1 MKWTSTLPGNLK
13 KSILVLIS
21 IITITLLNTKSYAQA
36 KERVY
41 ATTQVSKTSP
51 ITCLICGISGQG
63 NAVDGDVNTA
73 STISVTTSLL
83 GGNAYQELVF
93 PGAKLSGSTG
103 SVVKVSVS
111 SVLDVDLLGEIVVQA
126 YNGATPVGSKIDIN
140 SGLLKLL
147 ASGNQSEVFVPGPGG
162 AYDRLRVTI
171 GGGLLKVSAASINV
185 YHAYYLKDA
194 TSNVCDVPVEELHG
208 ISGSVVALGAVVNP
222 GNAIDGNETTA
233 SVLTATAG
241 LAGYTQQTIV
251 FLGGSVVGDSVR
263 MVVSTPA
270 ALLEAQLLSSIEI
283 QTFNGNVPG
292 ATVGGSGGLL
302 NLRLLSAGGN
312 KAVITFAPTTQFDRV
327 QLRIGGVLSVLSSI
341 NLHEVSRVMPTTTE
355 INGTISKLAT
365 VCLGEP
371 VVLKINNP
379 QLGATYTWYTQASG
393 GTGTNGTSFTPS
405 SLVAGV
411 NKFYVE
417 AKRTGCSNTSPLA
430 EVIINVNDPVLPS
443 VVAPLPICN
452 GTTATLQV
460 TSPVSGQT
468 YRWYENST
476 GGAVLFTGTTYNTS
490 ILTANKTYFVESVLG
505 NCASARVAVNV
516 VVNSAP
522 SLATIT
528 TNNEVISSGQSTIL
542 RATADA
548 GNTIKWYAASSGGVA
563 LATGANYTTPV
574 LTATTI
580 YYVETVNGSGCLS
593 SSRVPVTVTVI
604 PVTTGLACNA
614 ATTQQSGIDGICLL
628 CGISDPGASTD
639 ANLTNSTGINLAVGV
654 GATGYQRLIF
664 ANKGVATDSIR
675 LDLGIPGGLADVGL
689 LSSATVTVFD
699 GTDVVSTYPLNSS
712 LLNLVLLSGN
722 RVNVTVPAGGVY
734 DRVEIRFGGVLTA
747 LTTYNVYGATIIY
760 PNPTVAATGQAIC
773 SGSTTTLTATANGG
787 TTLKWYATAT
797 SGTALATGNTFT
809 TPALTAST
817 TYYIEVAK
825 GTCANAQRV
834 PVLVTVNPA
843 VTFATTTLANAT
855 VNSVYSKQITA
866 ATGGTPAFT
875 YALASGSTLPA
886 GLSLSATGVI
896 SGTPTAIGDFTFS
909 IIATDSKGCNATAA
923 YALKVTAALALADAI
938 LPNGTVGT
946 AYPPQTIPAATGGT
960 GPYVY
965 TAINLPPGLTFT
977 PGTRVISG
985 TPTQAGTFTVPVK
998 VTDANGNTVTKDYTI
1013 IVRDP
1018 LVLPTAV
1025 LADGTVGTLYPTQI
1039 IPSATG
1045 GQDPYTYAA
1054 TGLPAGLT
1062 FDPATNKID
1071 GTPTTSGTFTIPVT
1085 VTDAD
1090 GKTKTTNYTIK
1101 VVDPLALA
1109 PKVLADGNVGVVYAT
1124 QTIPAATG
1132 GTGPYTYTA
1141 TNLPAGLTFDIAT
1154 REIKG
1159 TPTASGMKNVSVTA
1173 KDATG
1178 KTVTQ
1183 TYSIKVN
1190 GILVLPGA
1198 TLPNG
1203 LVGTAYPEQ
1212 TLPAVSG
1219 GTSPYTYAVTGVPA
1233 GLTFDPITRKISGT
1247 PTTGG
1252 SFTIK
1257 LTATDNAGIS
1267 TSTDYALLVNVGQP
1281 VAAGVTTCH
1290 GTAGTLT
1297 VSNTLP
1303 GVTYNWYAATGNT
1316 SIASGS
1322 SFTTPALTATTTYY
1336 VEAVS
1341 GTAVSS
1347 RTAVTVTINPAPA
1360 LASILTANENISSGQ
1375 TATLRASTT
1384 EAGSTIKW
1392 YAAATGGAAV
1402 STGTNFTT
1410 PVLTVTTTYYVGTE
1424 SAQGCASTLRVPVT
1438 VTVTSGPVNPNCN
1451 AATTQQSGIDGL
1463 CLLCGISDAG
1473 ASTDANA
1480 NNFTGINLAVGV
1492 GASGYQRLIFAN
1504 QGSAADSI
1512 RLDLGIPT
1520 GLADVG
1526 VLSSTTVTVFN
1537 GTNVVSTYPLNSS
1550 LLNLVLLT
1558 GSRVNVTVPAGGV
1571 YDRVEI
1577 RFGGVVTALTTYN
1590 VYGATVI
1597 YPNPTVAATGQAICS
1612 GSTTT
1617 LTATANG
1624 GTTLRWYASA
1634 TSGTALATGNTFT
1647 TPALT
1652 ANTTYYIEVAK
1663 GSCANVQRVPVLVTV
1678 NPAITFATT
1687 TLANATVN
1695 SAYSKQITAATGG
1708 TPAFT
1713 YTVASGS
1720 TLPAGLSLSATGA
1733 ISGTPTALGDFTFSI
1748 IATDS
1753 KGCNATAAYALKVTA
1768 ALALAD
1774 AILPNGTVGTAY
1786 PPQTLP
1792 AATGGTGPYVYVAT
1806 NLPPGLTFT
1815 PGTRVISGTPTQAGT
1830 FTVPVKVTDAN
1841 GNTVTNDYTIIVRDP
1856 LLLPTAVL
1864 ADGTVGT
1871 LYPTQIIPSAT
1882 GGQGPYTYAA
1892 TGVPAGLTFD
1902 PTTRQIKGT
1911 PTASGT
1917 FTIPVTVTDADGKK
1931 VTTNYTIKVV
1941 DPLALAPKVL
1951 ADGNVGVV
1959 YATQTIPAA
1968 TGGTGPYTYTAT
1980 NLPAGLTFDIATREI
1995 KGTPTASGTSS
2006 VSVTA
2011 KDAAGRT
2018 VTQTYSIKVNGILV
2032 LPGATLPNGLVGTAY
2047 PEQTLPA
2054 VSGGTSPYTY
2064 AATGVPAG
2072 LTFDPITRKISGT
2085 PTLGGSF
2092 TIKLTATDNAGISTS
2107 TDYAL
2112 LVNVGQPVVAGVTTC
2127 NGTTGTLTVSN
2138 TLPGVTYN
2146 WYAATGNTSIASGSS
2161 FTTPALTA
2169 TTTYYVEAV
2178 SGTAV
2183 SSRTAVTVTINPAP
2197 ALASIL
2203 TANENISSGQ
2213 TATLRA
2219 STTEAGSTIK
2229 WYAAATGGAALATGA
2244 NFTTP
2249 VLTATTTYYV
2259 GTESAQGC
2267 ASTSRVPVTVTVT
2280 SGPVNPNCNAAT
2292 TQQSGIDGLCLL
2304 CGISDAGASTDAN
2317 ANNFTG
2323 IHLAVGVGAQGY
2335 QKLIFGKTGS
2345 ATDSIRLDLGIPT
2358 GLADVGVLAGTTV
2371 TVFNGTTVVST
2382 YPLNSSLLNL
2392 VLLSGSRV
2400 NVTVPAGG
2408 VYDRVEIRFGA
2419 LITALTT
2426 YNVYGATIIYPNP
2439 TVAATGQTICSGSTT
2454 TLTATANGGTT
2465 LKWYA
2470 SATSGTVL
2478 ATGNTFTTP
2487 ALTATT
2493 TYYIEVS
2500 KDGCANVERIPVT
2513 VTVTTTPSN
2522 PTVATVA
2529 PICSGSAAIL
2539 AITAPVNGITYKWYA
2554 AVNGGA
2560 SLFTGSSF
2568 TTPVLTAS
2576 TTYYVE
2582 ASAGNCTS
2590 VTRTAVAVTVNTLPA
2605 LATVTTNNSTISAG
2619 QTATLAAT
2627 APAGI
2632 TIKWY
2637 SAPTGGV
2644 ALAQGTSYTTAPLS
2658 ATTTYYVETSN
2669 ASGCVSATR
2678 VPVTVTVL
2686 GGPVNPNCNAANSQ
2700 QSGIEGICVLCTIQ
2714 NAGNS
2719 IDNNF
2724 TNFTTISLP
2733 VGVGG
2738 SGYQR
2743 LIFGSPGVATD
2754 SIRLD
2759 LETPGG
2765 LADVTLL
2772 GGIKVTVMNGSSVVK
2787 TYNLQSSLLNL
2798 TLLSGKRFTATLP
2811 AGGVYDRVEVRAEG
2825 LANVLVNLNIYGA
2838 TIVYPN
2844 PTVSAAGQTICSGS
2858 ATVLS
2863 AAANGGTTLRWY
2875 SAATNGTL
2883 LHTGENF
2890 TTPVLTATTTYYI
2903 EVSKG
2908 SCANVTRVPVTVKV
2922 TTAPG
2927 LPTVAAVAPV
2937 CSGSTAVIS
2946 VTAPVAGTD
2955 YNWYTT
2961 ATGGTAIFTGS
2972 TFTTPVLTSGITY
2985 YVEAANGTC
2994 VSATRVAVPVT
3005 VNPLPVLPQISAS
3018 ATAVNVGQTV
3028 VLTGTSTDANV
3039 TFNWYTSANST
3050 TPVYTGPTYVTSPLT
3065 VTTTYFLEAKNA
3077 SGCTSSAR
3085 AQVTITVNGGGPNPI
3100 ACEAPTTQEN
3110 GVDGV
3115 ALLAGVF
3122 NPLLAIDN
3130 DSKTGSS
3137 LVMPVG
3143 LLGASVY
3150 QRVGFNTLSNVGDTV
3165 RVSISAPGKLLSVGL
3180 LSNIM
3185 IGTYNGN
3192 SSNSDG
3198 VPLNDQLVRIEL
3210 LSGNTEALVTFV
3222 PTKRFNKIEV
3232 RLNSGLAGVLSTVDF
3247 KYAQRVVVAP
3257 VVTAQNVTICAN
3269 QTATLAVQTPLPG
3282 ITYKWYNEAGAYQ
3295 TGKDGATFTTPALSA
3310 NTKFYVEAVTAS
3322 GCTSYRTSVNVI
3334 VTPAPTTP
3342 ILVNATINSCVGN
3355 QVTIEVSNPL
3365 VGVTYKWYD
3374 GTGTY
3379 IPLKDGVTF
3388 TTTVGAAQTT
3398 YSVEATTSCGT
3409 SGKATATIKIGT
3421 LNPPVITPAN
3431 VTISSGSPA
3440 VLVATSSTAGAVF
3453 KWYSDATLATLV
3465 HTGAQYTTGA
3475 LDNTTNAPI
3484 IKTFYVTVETTGVGA
3499 CPASA
3504 AASVD
3509 VTILPKPIP
3518 GAIPCQAATV
3528 AIKDGVDG
3536 LAVLSAV
3543 FNPGFAVDNNSE
3555 SGSSFVMPVGALG
3568 ASVYQQV
3575 GFTGG
3580 LSSVGDTLRLR
3591 ITSPGKLLSLGVL
3604 SSIEVTTLNNGASNN
3619 DMLVISN
3626 PIVDVQ
3632 ILSGNSE
3639 AIITYVPQKQ
3649 FDGVELRLR
3658 SGLAAVLTT
3667 LDFNYAQ
3674 RILVAPSVQS
3684 ATATACT
3691 GTSANLFVKNP
3702 VTGLTYKWFMRNGQ
3716 TITYLTGKDGVSLA
3730 TDPTLAAG
3738 TYDFYVA
3745 AVNDAIDCLSAKTK
3759 ITVTIL
3765 AAPDAPVAATGN
3777 PATTCP
3783 NTSATLAVNPVAGV
3797 TFNWY
3802 SAATGGN
3809 LLTSNTNTYIT
3820 PANLAV
3826 GAHDFYVEAVN
3837 GNSCVNTTP
3846 RTKITLTINPSAVA
3860 ADINVAG
3867 ANAPFCAGTSAKLTA
3882 TSTTVTNPVF
3892 TWYSDA
3898 ALTDVVF
3905 TGPIFNTPL
3914 LTATTTYYV
3923 SVTGSNKCANT
3934 PADAKVVTL
3943 TVNPPATA
3951 ADLDV
3956 TGGSAPFC
3964 AGAKV
3969 ELTATTTTVTNPI
3982 FNWYSDAALTKLV
3995 FTGDKFVIASL
4006 AATTTYYV
4014 TVSGSNKCENLA
4026 SNAEIVTLIVNPPAI
4041 ASDISVTGNQAP
4053 FCAGAKA
4060 TLSATSA
4067 TVLSPVFTW
4076 YSDAALTDVVF
4087 TGATFITPVLTA
4099 TKTYYVTVR
4108 GSNKC
4113 ENTAATAKT
4122 VTVTVNPP
4130 ATAADINVA
4139 GADAPYCAGTKA
4151 KLVAT
4156 TTTVTAPIF
4165 NWYSDAALTK
4175 LVFTGVTFE
4184 TPVLTA
4190 TTTYYVT
4197 VKGSNR
4203 CENTSATAKTVTVT
4217 VNPPAL
4223 ATDINVAGA
4232 DAPFCSGNIAR
4243 LVATSTTVTNP
4254 VFTWYS
4260 DAALTTAVF
4269 TGPVFNTPA
4278 LTATTTYYVT
4288 VRGSNKCEN
4297 AAGDA
4302 KIITLTVNP
4311 PATAADIIVKGA
4323 DSPFCAGT
4331 TATLDASSTTVTN
4344 PVFTWYSDAA
4354 LTNAVFTGAK
4364 FVTPVLT
4371 ATTKYYVTVRGS
4383 NKCENLAANAKVVTL
4398 TVNPP
4403 ATAADLS
4410 VTGNSAPLCAGATAT
4425 LTATSTTVTS
4435 PKFTWYSDAALT
4447 TVAFS
4452 GPIFKTPV
4460 LTATTTYYVTVSG
4473 SNKCETLAADAKVVT
4488 VTVNPPA
4495 TAADINVAGND
4506 APFCAGTKATLV
4518 ASSTTITNPV
4528 FTWYSDA
4535 ALTTVV
4541 FTGSSF
4547 ETPVLTATKTYYVTV
4562 RGDNKC
4568 ENTAATAKTVT
4579 VVVNPPATAAD
4590 INVDGAADPLC
4601 SGTSAKLTATSTTVT
4616 NPVFT
4621 WYSDAALTTVVF
4633 TGPVFDTP
4641 VLTATTTYYVTVR
4654 GSNKCENATGDAKII
4669 TLKVN
4674 PPATAADIIV
4684 KGADSPLC
4692 AGTTAT
4698 LDASSTTVTNPVFTW
4713 YSDAALTN
4721 AVFTGAKFVTPVLTA
4736 TTTYYVTVRGDNKCE
4751 NLAANAKV
4759 VTVTINPP
4767 ATVADLS
4774 VTGNSAPL
4782 CAGATATLTATST
4795 TVTNPKFTWY
4805 SDAALTD
4812 VVFTGS
4818 IFKTPVL
4825 TATTTYYV
4833 TVRGDNRCE
4842 TLAAD
4847 AKVVTV
4853 TVNPPA
4859 TAADI
4864 NVAGNDAPFCAGTK
4878 ATLVASSTTITNP
4891 VFTWYSDAA
4900 LTTVVFTGSS
4910 FETPVLTATKTY
4922 YVTVRGDNKCENTAA
4937 TAKTVTVVVNPP

>member
-1 MKWTSTLPGNLK
+1 LP
-13 KSILVLIS
+13 V
-21 IITITLLNTKSYAQA
+21 
-36 KERVY
+36 
-41 ATTQVSKTSP
+41 
-51 ITCLICGISGQG
+51 
-63 NAVDGDVNTA
+63 
-73 STISVTTSLL
+73 
-83 GGNAYQELVF
+83 
-93 PGAKLSGSTG
+93 
-103 SVVKVSVS
+103 
-111 SVLDVDLLGEIVVQA
+111 
-126 YNGATPVGSKIDIN
+126 
-140 SGLLKLL
+140 
-147 ASGNQSEVFVPGPGG
+147 
-162 AYDRLRVTI
+162 
-171 GGGLLKVSAASINV
+171 
-185 YHAYYLKDA
+185 
-194 TSNVCDVPVEELHG
+194 
-208 ISGSVVALGAVVNP
+208 
-222 GNAIDGNETTA
+222 
-233 SVLTATAG
+233 
-241 LAGYTQQTIV
+241 
-251 FLGGSVVGDSVR
+251 
-263 MVVSTPA
+263 
-270 ALLEAQLLSSIEI
+270 
-283 QTFNGNVPG
+283 
-292 ATVGGSGGLL
+292 
-302 NLRLLSAGGN
+302 
-312 KAVITFAPTTQFDRV
+312 
-327 QLRIGGVLSVLSSI
+327 
-341 NLHEVSRVMPTTTE
+341 
-355 INGTISKLAT
+355 
-365 VCLGEP
+365 
-371 VVLKINNP
+371 
-379 QLGATYTWYTQASG
+379 
-393 GTGTNGTSFTPS
+393 
-405 SLVAGV
+405 
-411 NKFYVE
+411 
-417 AKRTGCSNTSPLA
+417 
-430 EVIINVNDPVLPS
+430 
-443 VVAPLPICN
+443 
-452 GTTATLQV
+452 
-460 TSPVSGQT
+460 
-468 YRWYENST
+468 
-476 GGAVLFTGTTYNTS
+476 
-490 ILTANKTYFVESVLG
+490 
-505 NCASARVAVNV
+505 
-516 VVNSAP
+516 
-522 SLATIT
+522 
-528 TNNEVISSGQSTIL
+528 
-542 RATADA
+542 
-548 GNTIKWYAASSGGVA
+548 
-563 LATGANYTTPV
+563 
-574 LTATTI
+574 
-580 YYVETVNGSGCLS
+580 
-593 SSRVPVTVTVI
+593 
-604 PVTTGLACNA
+604 
-614 ATTQQSGIDGICLL
+614 
-628 CGISDPGASTD
+628 
-639 ANLTNSTGINLAVGV
+639 
-654 GATGYQRLIF
+654 
-664 ANKGVATDSIR
+664 
-675 LDLGIPGGLADVGL
+675 
-689 LSSATVTVFD
+689 
-699 GTDVVSTYPLNSS
+699 
-712 LLNLVLLSGN
+712 
-722 RVNVTVPAGGVY
+722 
-734 DRVEIRFGGVLTA
+734 
-747 LTTYNVYGATIIY
+747 
-760 PNPTVAATGQAIC
+760 
-773 SGSTTTLTATANGG
+773 
-787 TTLKWYATAT
+787 
-797 SGTALATGNTFT
+797 
-809 TPALTAST
+809 
-817 TYYIEVAK
+817 
-825 GTCANAQRV
+825 
-834 PVLVTVNPA
+834 
-843 VTFATTTLANAT
+843 
-855 VNSVYSKQITA
+855 
-866 ATGGTPAFT
+866 
-875 YALASGSTLPA
+875 
-886 GLSLSATGVI
+886 
-896 SGTPTAIGDFTFS
+896 
-909 IIATDSKGCNATAA
+909 
-923 YALKVTAALALADAI
+923 
-938 LPNGTVGT
+938 
-946 AYPPQTIPAATGGT
+946 
-960 GPYVY
+960 
-965 TAINLPPGLTFT
+965 
-977 PGTRVISG
+977 
-985 TPTQAGTFTVPVK
+985 
-998 VTDANGNTVTKDYTI
+998 
-1013 IVRDP
+1013 
-1018 LVLPTAV
+1018 
-1025 LADGTVGTLYPTQI
+1025 
-1039 IPSATG
+1039 
-1045 GQDPYTYAA
+1045 
-1054 TGLPAGLT
+1054 
-1062 FDPATNKID
+1062 
-1071 GTPTTSGTFTIPVT
+1071 
-1085 VTDAD
+1085 
-1090 GKTKTTNYTIK
+1090 
-1101 VVDPLALA
+1101 
-1109 PKVLADGNVGVVYAT
+1109 
-1124 QTIPAATG
+1124 
-1132 GTGPYTYTA
+1132 
-1141 TNLPAGLTFDIAT
+1141 
-1154 REIKG
+1154 
-1159 TPTASGMKNVSVTA
+1159 
-1173 KDATG
+1173 
-1178 KTVTQ
+1178 
-1183 TYSIKVN
+1183 
-1190 GILVLPGA
+1190 
-1198 TLPNG
+1198 
-1203 LVGTAYPEQ
+1203 
-1212 TLPAVSG
+1212 
-1219 GTSPYTYAVTGVPA
+1219 
-1233 GLTFDPITRKISGT
+1233 
-1247 PTTGG
+1247 
-1252 SFTIK
+1252 
-1257 LTATDNAGIS
+1257 
-1267 TSTDYALLVNVGQP
+1267 
-1281 VAAGVTTCH
+1281 
-1290 GTAGTLT
+1290 
-1297 VSNTLP
+1297 
-1303 GVTYNWYAATGNT
+1303 
-1316 SIASGS
+1316 
-1322 SFTTPALTATTTYY
+1322 
-1336 VEAVS
+1336 
-1341 GTAVSS
+1341 
-1347 RTAVTVTINPAPA
+1347 
-1360 LASILTANENISSGQ
+1360 
-1375 TATLRASTT
+1375 
-1384 EAGSTIKW
+1384 
-1392 YAAATGGAAV
+1392 
-1402 STGTNFTT
+1402 
-1410 PVLTVTTTYYVGTE
+1410 
-1424 SAQGCASTLRVPVT
+1424 
-1438 VTVTSGPVNPNCN
+1438 
-1451 AATTQQSGIDGL
+1451 
-1463 CLLCGISDAG
+1463 
-1473 ASTDANA
+1473 
-1480 NNFTGINLAVGV
+1480 
-1492 GASGYQRLIFAN
+1492 
-1504 QGSAADSI
+1504 
-1512 RLDLGIPT
+1512 
-1520 GLADVG
+1520 
-1526 VLSSTTVTVFN
+1526 
-1537 GTNVVSTYPLNSS
+1537 
-1550 LLNLVLLT
+1550 
-1558 GSRVNVTVPAGGV
+1558 
-1571 YDRVEI
+1571 
-1577 RFGGVVTALTTYN
+1577 
-1590 VYGATVI
+1590 
-1597 YPNPTVAATGQAICS
+1597 
-1612 GSTTT
+1612 
-1617 LTATANG
+1617 
-1624 GTTLRWYASA
+1624 
-1634 TSGTALATGNTFT
+1634 
-1647 TPALT
+1647 
-1652 ANTTYYIEVAK
+1652 
-1663 GSCANVQRVPVLVTV
+1663 
-1678 NPAITFATT
+1678 
-1687 TLANATVN
+1687 
-1695 SAYSKQITAATGG
+1695 
-1708 TPAFT
+1708 
-1713 YTVASGS
+1713 
-1720 TLPAGLSLSATGA
+1720 
-1733 ISGTPTALGDFTFSI
+1733 
-1748 IATDS
+1748 
-1753 KGCNATAAYALKVTA
+1753 
-1768 ALALAD
+1768 
-1774 AILPNGTVGTAY
+1774 
-1786 PPQTLP
+1786 
-1792 AATGGTGPYVYVAT
+1792 
-1806 NLPPGLTFT
+1806 
-1815 PGTRVISGTPTQAGT
+1815 
-1830 FTVPVKVTDAN
+1830 
-1841 GNTVTNDYTIIVRDP
+1841 
-1856 LLLPTAVL
+1856 
-1864 ADGTVGT
+1864 
-1871 LYPTQIIPSAT
+1871 
-1882 GGQGPYTYAA
+1882 
-1892 TGVPAGLTFD
+1892 
-1902 PTTRQIKGT
+1902 
-1911 PTASGT
+1911 
-1917 FTIPVTVTDADGKK
+1917 
-1931 VTTNYTIKVV
+1931 
-1941 DPLALAPKVL
+1941 
-1951 ADGNVGVV
+1951 
-1959 YATQTIPAA
+1959 
-1968 TGGTGPYTYTAT
+1968 
-1980 NLPAGLTFDIATREI
+1980 
-1995 KGTPTASGTSS
+1995 
-2006 VSVTA
+2006 
-2011 KDAAGRT
+2011 
-2018 VTQTYSIKVNGILV
+2018 
-2032 LPGATLPNGLVGTAY
+2032 
-2047 PEQTLPA
+2047 
-2054 VSGGTSPYTY
+2054 
-2064 AATGVPAG
+2064 
-2072 LTFDPITRKISGT
+2072 
-2085 PTLGGSF
+2085 
-2092 TIKLTATDNAGISTS
+2092 
-2107 TDYAL
+2107 
-2112 LVNVGQPVVAGVTTC
+2112 
-2127 NGTTGTLTVSN
+2127 
-2138 TLPGVTYN
+2138 
-2146 WYAATGNTSIASGSS
+2146 
-2161 FTTPALTA
+2161 
-2169 TTTYYVEAV
+2169 
-2178 SGTAV
+2178 
-2183 SSRTAVTVTINPAP
+2183 
-2197 ALASIL
+2197 
-2203 TANENISSGQ
+2203 
-2213 TATLRA
+2213 
-2219 STTEAGSTIK
+2219 
-2229 WYAAATGGAALATGA
+2229 
-2244 NFTTP
+2244 
-2249 VLTATTTYYV
+2249 
-2259 GTESAQGC
+2259 
-2267 ASTSRVPVTVTVT
+2267 
-2280 SGPVNPNCNAAT
+2280 
-2292 TQQSGIDGLCLL
+2292 
-2304 CGISDAGASTDAN
+2304 
-2317 ANNFTG
+2317 
-2323 IHLAVGVGAQGY
+2323 
-2335 QKLIFGKTGS
+2335 
-2345 ATDSIRLDLGIPT
+2345 
-2358 GLADVGVLAGTTV
+2358 
-2371 TVFNGTTVVST
+2371 
-2382 YPLNSSLLNL
+2382 
-2392 VLLSGSRV
+2392 
-2400 NVTVPAGG
+2400 
-2408 VYDRVEIRFGA
+2408 
-2419 LITALTT
+2419 
-2426 YNVYGATIIYPNP
+2426 
-2439 TVAATGQTICSGSTT
+2439 
-2454 TLTATANGGTT
+2454 
-2465 LKWYA
+2465 
-2470 SATSGTVL
+2470 
-2478 ATGNTFTTP
+2478 
-2487 ALTATT
+2487 
-2493 TYYIEVS
+2493 
-2500 KDGCANVERIPVT
+2500 
-2513 VTVTTTPSN
+2513 
-2522 PTVATVA
+2522 
-2529 PICSGSAAIL
+2529 
-2539 AITAPVNGITYKWYA
+2539 
-2554 AVNGGA
+2554 
-2560 SLFTGSSF
+2560 
-2568 TTPVLTAS
+2568 
-2576 TTYYVE
+2576 
-2582 ASAGNCTS
+2582 
-2590 VTRTAVAVTVNTLPA
+2590 

-2743 LIFGSPGVATD
+2743 LIFANSGVATD

-2772 GGIKVTVMNGSSVVK
+2772 GGIKVTVMNGTSVVK

-2811 AGGVYDRVEVRAEG
+2811 AGGVYDRVEIRAEG

-2890 TTPVLTATTTYYI
+2890 TTPVLNATTTYYI

-2908 SCANVTRVPVTVKV
+2908 SCANATRIPVTVKV

-2927 LPTVAAVAPV
+2927 LPTVAAVAPI
-2937 CSGSTAVIS
+2937 CSGSAAVIS

-2972 TFTTPVLTSGITY
+2972 TFTTPVLTSGTTY

-3005 VNPLPVLPQISAS
+3005 VNPLPALPQISAS
-3018 ATAVNVGQTV
+3018 ATTVNVGQTA

-3050 TPVYTGPTYVTSPLT
+3050 TPVYTGPTYVTPPLT
-3065 VTTTYFLEAKNA
+3065 ITTTYFLEAKNA
-3077 SGCTSSAR
+3077 SGCTASAR

-3130 DSKTGSS
+3130 DAKTGSS

-3150 QRVGFNTLSNVGDTV
+3150 QRVGFTTLSNVGDTV

-3192 SSNSDG
+3192 ASNGDG

-3247 KYAQRVVVAP
+3247 NYAQRVVVAP

-3342 ILVNATINSCVGN
+3342 VLVNATINSCVGN

-3374 GTGTY
+3374 GNGVY
-3379 IPLKDGVTF
+3379 QSGKDGVTF

-3398 YSVEATTSCGT
+3398 YSVDATTSCGT
-3409 SGKATATIKIGT
+3409 SGKATATIKVGT
-3421 LNPPVITPAN
+3421 LNPPVITPAA

-3484 IKTFYVTVETTGVGA
+3484 VKTFYVTVETTGAGA

-3504 AASVD
+3504 AASVN

-3536 LAVLSAV
+3536 VAILSAV

-3591 ITSPGKLLSLGVL
+3591 ISSPGKLLSLTVL

-3632 ILSGNSE
+3632 ILSSGSE

-3658 SGLAAVLTT
+3658 SGLASVLTT

-3745 AVNDAIDCLSAKTK
+3745 AVNGAIDCLSAKTK

-3783 NTSATLAVNPVAGV
+3783 NTSATLAVNPVASV

-3802 SAATGGN
+3802 DAATGGN
-3809 LLTSNTNTYIT
+3809 LLASNTNTYTT
-3820 PANLAV
+3820 PATLAV
-3826 GAHDFYVEAVN
+3826 GTHDFYVEAVN

-3905 TGPIFNTPL
+3905 TGAIFNTPL
-3914 LTATTTYYV
+3914 LTGTTTYYV

-3934 PADAKVVTL
+3934 AADAKMVTV

-3969 ELTATTTTVTNPI
+3969 ELTATTTTVTSPI

-3995 FTGDKFVIASL
+3995 FTGPKFVIPSL

-4026 SNAEIVTLIVNPPAI
+4026 SNAEIVTLTVNPPAI
-4041 ASDISVTGNQAP
+4041 ASDINVTGNQAP

-4175 LVFTGVTFE
+4175 LVFTGATFE
-4184 TPVLTA
+4184 TPALSI

-4197 VKGSNR
+4197 VAGSNR
-4203 CENTSATAKTVTVT
+4203 CENTAATARTVTVT

-4232 DAPFCSGNIAR
+4232 DAPFCSGNKAR

-4297 AAGDA
+4297 GTGDA

-4344 PVFTWYSDAA
+4344 PVFTWYTDAA

-4383 NKCENLAANAKVVTL
+4383 NKCENLAADAKVVTI

-4403 ATAADLS
+4403 ATAADLN

-4425 LTATSTTVTS
+4425 LTATSTTVIS

-4495 TAADINVAGND
+4495 IASDINVAGND
-4506 APFCAGTKATLV
+4506 APFCAGTKATLK
-4518 ASSTTITNPV
+4518 ATTTTTVTNPV

-4535 ALTTVV
+4535 ALTTVA
-4541 FTGSSF
+4541 FTGDTF
-4547 ETPVLTATKTYYVTV
+4547 VTPVLTATKTYYVTV

-4601 SGTSAKLTATSTTVT
+4601 SGTAAKLTATSTTVT

-4736 TTTYYVTVRGDNKCE
+4736 TTTYYVTVRGDNRCE
-4751 NLAANAKV
+4751 NLAASAKV

-4767 ATVADLS
+4767 ATAADLS

-4900 LTTVVFTGSS
+4900 LTTVAFTGDT
-4910 FETPVLTATKTY
+4910 FVTPVLTATTTY

-4937 TAKTVTVVVNPP
+4937 TAKTVTVVVNPPSTAADINVDGAADPLCSGTAAKLTATSTTVTNPTFTWYSDAALTNAVFTGSVFNTPLLTATTNYYVTVRGDNRCDNLAASAKVVTVVVNPPASAADITVSGAGAPICAGTSAALTASTTTVTNPVFTWYSDAALTNVVSTGPAFTTPILTATTNYYVTVRGDNKCENLAASAKVVTITVNPLPNTPEVASAGTNICSGESTVLNVSNAEAGILYQWYSDATGGTLLFTGEQFTTPTLTTNTDYYVLAVSAAGCGNATGRVKVTVTVSPKPLTPVVVSAVVDACVGSSATLSVSNPQTNGVTYKWYTTATGGTAVGTGTTFTTPAITGMATYYVEASTASCVSTGRTAVKVNASPIPTAPTAIGGVDGPLCSGTTATLSVTNPDAALTYSWFTVATGGTSIAQGVTFTTPALTTTTTYYVESSNATGCKSTTRTSVVVTVLSKLDAPVVTVKENKATEITFQWNPIPGATAYEVSLDNGVTWVSPTAGPTGTTHLVAGLKPDQSVTIRVRAKGQLDCQLSDATSLTAKSDNPLGNTIFVPNTFTPNNDGKNDVLYVYGNTIAKMKLRVYNQWGQFIYESLNIQNGWDGTYKGDVQPNGVYVYFLEAEFNDGTKTTKKGTITLLR